1 MASAGVQ
8 DPGAGVCCCGRM
20 WAGRDITE
28 FTGETEGY
36 FHQADEDGSQVRE
49 TTCAASTQR
58 EKPEAGRLRN
68 CSPDGPE
75 SAAP

>member
-1 MASAGVQ
+1 
-8 DPGAGVCCCGRM
+8 M
-20 WAGRDITE
+20 WAGQDIAE

-36 FHQADEDGSQVRE
+36 FHQTDEDGSQVRE
-49 TTCAASTQR
+49 AASVASTQR
-58 EKPEAGRLRN
+58 EKPEAGRLQD